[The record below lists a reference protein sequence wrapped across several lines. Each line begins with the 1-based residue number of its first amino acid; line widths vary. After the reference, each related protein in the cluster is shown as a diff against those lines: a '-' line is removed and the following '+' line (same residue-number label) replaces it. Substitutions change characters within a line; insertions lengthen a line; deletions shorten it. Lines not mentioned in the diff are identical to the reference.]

1 MEEKTE
7 ERGRGCMTTLCY
19 IEKDDSYLMMHRTVK
34 KNDVNKDKWIGVG
47 GHAELGESP
56 EECLLREVKEE
67 TGYTLT
73 SWRFRGLVTFVTEA
87 ENSKTVEYMEYMC
100 LYTADGFT
108 GEPTACDE
116 GELAWVKKEDVLHLN
131 LWEGDKIFFRL
142 LNEDEPFFSLKLRYV
157 GECATGYNNIDIA
170 AAKAHGVTVCN
181 VAGYSTDAVA
191 QHTFALILHHYSR
204 VAQYDAAVRQ
214 GAWKQAKTFC
224 IMPYPMQELA
234 EKTLAV
240 VGYGSIGKKV
250 AAIGAAFGMRLCIAT
265 RTQPQNCPYPL
276 VSLDEA
282 FRQADILT
290 LHTPLTE
297 QTAGMVNARRL
308 KPTALLVN
316 TARGGLIVEADLAQA
331 LQKGVIAGAALDVL
345 TEEPMGDTP
354 LFGLENCTLTPH
366 AAWTPLETRQRL
378 LELAAENL
386 RCWLAGTPQNG
397 ITAP

>member
-1 MEEKTE
+1 MKLVVTDGATLSGGGVSLDIFSQFGEVQIHDLTAPEQLAERVSDADGILCNKTP
-7 ERGRGCMTTLCY
+7 LP
-19 IEKDDSYLMMHRTVK
+19 
-34 KNDVNKDKWIGVG
+34 
-47 GHAELGESP
+47 AELFDRCP
-56 EECLLREVKEE
+56 
-67 TGYTLT
+67 
-73 SWRFRGLVTFVTEA
+73 
-87 ENSKTVEYMEYMC
+87 
-100 LYTADGFT
+100 
-108 GEPTACDE
+108 
-116 GELAWVKKEDVLHLN
+116 
-131 LWEGDKIFFRL
+131 
-142 LNEDEPFFSLKLRYV
+142 KLRYV

-234 EKTLAV
+234 GKTLAV

-308 KPTALLVN
+308 NTMKPSALLVN

-345 TEEPMGDTP
+345 TEEPMGDTL

-386 RCWLAGTPQNG
+386 RCWLAGTPQNV

>member
-1 MEEKTE
+1 MKLVVTD
-7 ERGRGCMTTLCY
+7 GTTLSGGGVSLERFSQY
-19 IEKDDSYLMMHRTVK
+19 AQVTVY
-34 KNDVNKDKWIGVG
+34 D
-47 GHAELGESP
+47 LTSP
-56 EECLLREVKEE
+56 EQL
-67 TGYTLT
+67 
-73 SWRFRGLVTFVTEA
+73 A
-87 ENSKTVEYMEYMC
+87 ERIADADAVLCNKTPIPAAVFDQC
-100 LYTADGFT
+100 
-108 GEPTACDE
+108 P
-116 GELAWVKKEDVLHLN
+116 
-131 LWEGDKIFFRL
+131 
-142 LNEDEPFFSLKLRYV
+142 KLRYI

-191 QHTFALILHHYSR
+191 QHTFALILHDYSR

-234 EKTLAV
+234 GKKLAV
-240 VGYGSIGKKV
+240 VGYGSIGRKV
-250 AAIGAAFGMRLCIAT
+250 AAIGAAFGMEVLVAT

-282 FRQADILT
+282 FRQADVLT

-297 QTAGMVNARRL
+297 QTAGMVSAARLRTM

-331 LQKGVIAGAALDVL
+331 LKDGTIAGAALDVL

-354 LFGLENCTLTPH
+354 LADLPNCTITPH
-366 AAWTPLETRQRL
+366 TAWTPLETRQRL
-378 LELAAENL
+378 LALAEENL
-386 RCWLAGTPQNG
+386 RCYLAGTPQNV

>member
-1 MEEKTE
+1 MKLVVTDGATLSGGGVSLECFSRYAQVTVYDLTPPEQLAERIADADAVLCNKTPIPAAVFDQ
-7 ERGRGCMTTLCY
+7 C
-19 IEKDDSYLMMHRTVK
+19 
-34 KNDVNKDKWIGVG
+34 
-47 GHAELGESP
+47 P
-56 EECLLREVKEE
+56 
-67 TGYTLT
+67 
-73 SWRFRGLVTFVTEA
+73 
-87 ENSKTVEYMEYMC
+87 
-100 LYTADGFT
+100 
-108 GEPTACDE
+108 
-116 GELAWVKKEDVLHLN
+116 
-131 LWEGDKIFFRL
+131 
-142 LNEDEPFFSLKLRYV
+142 KLRYI

-191 QHTFALILHHYSR
+191 QHTFALILHDYSR

-234 EKTLAV
+234 GKKLAV
-240 VGYGSIGKKV
+240 VGYGSIGRKV
-250 AAIGAAFGMRLCIAT
+250 AAIGAAFGMEVLVAT

-282 FRQADILT
+282 FRQADVLT

-297 QTAGMVNARRL
+297 QTAGMVSAARLRTM

-331 LQKGVIAGAALDVL
+331 LKDGTIAGAALDVL

-354 LFGLENCTLTPH
+354 LADLPNCTITPH
-366 AAWTPLETRQRL
+366 TAWTPLETRQRL
-378 LELAAENL
+378 LALAEENL
-386 RCWLAGTPQNG
+386 RCYLAGTPQNV

>member
-1 MEEKTE
+1 MKLVVTDGATLSGGGVSLKRFSRYAQVTVYDLTPPEQLAERIADADAVLCNKTPIPAAVFDQ
-7 ERGRGCMTTLCY
+7 C
-19 IEKDDSYLMMHRTVK
+19 
-34 KNDVNKDKWIGVG
+34 
-47 GHAELGESP
+47 P
-56 EECLLREVKEE
+56 
-67 TGYTLT
+67 
-73 SWRFRGLVTFVTEA
+73 
-87 ENSKTVEYMEYMC
+87 
-100 LYTADGFT
+100 
-108 GEPTACDE
+108 
-116 GELAWVKKEDVLHLN
+116 
-131 LWEGDKIFFRL
+131 
-142 LNEDEPFFSLKLRYV
+142 KLRYI

-191 QHTFALILHHYSR
+191 QHTFALILHDYSR

-234 EKTLAV
+234 GKKLAV
-240 VGYGSIGKKV
+240 VGYGSIGRKV
-250 AAIGAAFGMRLCIAT
+250 AAIGAAFGMEVLVAT

-297 QTAGMVNARRL
+297 QTAGMVSAARLRTM

-316 TARGGLIVEADLAQA
+316 TARGGLVREDDLAQA
-331 LQKGVIAGAALDVL
+331 LKDGTIAGAALDVL

-354 LFGLENCTLTPH
+354 LADLPNCTITPH
-366 AAWTPLETRQRL
+366 TAWTPLETRQRL
-378 LELAAENL
+378 LALAEENL
-386 RCWLAGTPQNG
+386 RCYLAGTPQNV

>member
-1 MEEKTE
+1 MKLVVTD
-7 ERGRGCMTTLCY
+7 GATLSGGGVSLEHFSRY
-19 IEKDDSYLMMHRTVK
+19 AQVTVY
-34 KNDVNKDKWIGVG
+34 D
-47 GHAELGESP
+47 LTSP
-56 EECLLREVKEE
+56 EQL
-67 TGYTLT
+67 
-73 SWRFRGLVTFVTEA
+73 A
-87 ENSKTVEYMEYMC
+87 ERIADADAVLCNKTPIPAAVFDQC
-100 LYTADGFT
+100 
-108 GEPTACDE
+108 P
-116 GELAWVKKEDVLHLN
+116 
-131 LWEGDKIFFRL
+131 
-142 LNEDEPFFSLKLRYV
+142 KLRYI

-191 QHTFALILHHYSR
+191 QHTFALILHDYSR

-234 EKTLAV
+234 GKKLAV
-240 VGYGSIGKKV
+240 VGYGSIGRKV
-250 AAIGAAFGMRLCIAT
+250 AAIGAAFGMEVLVAT

-290 LHTPLTE
+290 LHTPLTA
-297 QTAGMVNARRL
+297 QTAGMVSAARLRTM

-316 TARGGLIVEADLAQA
+316 TARGGLVREDDLAQA
-331 LQKGVIAGAALDVL
+331 LKDGTIAGAALDVL

-354 LFGLENCTLTPH
+354 LADLPNCTITPH
-366 AAWTPLETRQRL
+366 TAWTPLETRQRL
-378 LELAAENL
+378 LALAEENL
-386 RCWLAGTPQNG
+386 RCYLAGTPQNV

>member
-1 MEEKTE
+1 MLCNKTPIPAAVFDQ
-7 ERGRGCMTTLCY
+7 C
-19 IEKDDSYLMMHRTVK
+19 
-34 KNDVNKDKWIGVG
+34 
-47 GHAELGESP
+47 P
-56 EECLLREVKEE
+56 
-67 TGYTLT
+67 
-73 SWRFRGLVTFVTEA
+73 
-87 ENSKTVEYMEYMC
+87 
-100 LYTADGFT
+100 
-108 GEPTACDE
+108 
-116 GELAWVKKEDVLHLN
+116 
-131 LWEGDKIFFRL
+131 
-142 LNEDEPFFSLKLRYV
+142 KLRYI

-191 QHTFALILHHYSR
+191 QHTFALILHDYSR

-234 EKTLAV
+234 GKKLAV
-240 VGYGSIGKKV
+240 VGYGSIGRKV
-250 AAIGAAFGMRLCIAT
+250 AAIGAAFGMEVLVAT

-297 QTAGMVNARRL
+297 QTAGMVSAARLRTM

-316 TARGGLIVEADLAQA
+316 TARGGLVREDDLAQA
-331 LQKGVIAGAALDVL
+331 LKDGTIAGAALDVL

-354 LFGLENCTLTPH
+354 LADLPNCTITPH
-366 AAWTPLETRQRL
+366 TAWTPLETRQRL
-378 LELAAENL
+378 LALAEENL
-386 RCWLAGTPQNG
+386 RCYLAGTPQNV

>member
-1 MEEKTE
+1 MKLVVTD
-7 ERGRGCMTTLCY
+7 GTTLSGGGVSLERFSQY
-19 IEKDDSYLMMHRTVK
+19 AQVTVY
-34 KNDVNKDKWIGVG
+34 DLTPPEQLAERIADADAVLCNKTPIPAAVFDQC
-47 GHAELGESP
+47 P
-56 EECLLREVKEE
+56 R
-67 TGYTLT
+67 
-73 SWRFRGLVTFVTEA
+73 
-87 ENSKTVEYMEYMC
+87 
-100 LYTADGFT
+100 
-108 GEPTACDE
+108 
-116 GELAWVKKEDVLHLN
+116 
-131 LWEGDKIFFRL
+131 
-142 LNEDEPFFSLKLRYV
+142 LRYI

-191 QHTFALILHHYSR
+191 QHTFALILHDYSR

-234 EKTLAV
+234 GKKLAV
-240 VGYGSIGKKV
+240 VGYGSIGRKV
-250 AAIGAAFGMRLCIAT
+250 AAIGAAFGMEVLVAT

-297 QTAGMVNARRL
+297 QTAGMVSAARLRTM

-316 TARGGLIVEADLAQA
+316 TARGGLVREDDLAQA
-331 LQKGVIAGAALDVL
+331 LKDGTIAGALLDVL

-354 LFGLENCTLTPH
+354 LADLPNCTITPH
-366 AAWTPLETRQRL
+366 TAWTPLETRQRL
-378 LELAAENL
+378 LALAEENL
-386 RCWLAGTPQNG
+386 RCYLAGTPQNV

>member
-1 MEEKTE
+1 MKLVVTD
-7 ERGRGCMTTLCY
+7 GTTLSGGGVSLEHFSRY
-19 IEKDDSYLMMHRTVK
+19 AQVTVY
-34 KNDVNKDKWIGVG
+34 DLTPPEQLAERIADADAVLCNKTPIPAAVFDQC
-47 GHAELGESP
+47 P
-56 EECLLREVKEE
+56 
-67 TGYTLT
+67 
-73 SWRFRGLVTFVTEA
+73 
-87 ENSKTVEYMEYMC
+87 
-100 LYTADGFT
+100 
-108 GEPTACDE
+108 
-116 GELAWVKKEDVLHLN
+116 
-131 LWEGDKIFFRL
+131 
-142 LNEDEPFFSLKLRYV
+142 KLRYI

-191 QHTFALILHHYSR
+191 QHTFALILHDYSR

-234 EKTLAV
+234 GKKLAV
-240 VGYGSIGKKV
+240 VGYGSIGRKV
-250 AAIGAAFGMRLCIAT
+250 AAIGAAFGMEVLVAT

-290 LHTPLTE
+290 LHTPLTA
-297 QTAGMVNARRL
+297 QTAGMVSAARLRTM

-331 LQKGVIAGAALDVL
+331 LKDGTIAGAALDVL

-354 LFGLENCTLTPH
+354 LADLPNCTITPH
-366 AAWTPLETRQRL
+366 TAWTPLETRQRL
-378 LELAAENL
+378 LALAEENL
-386 RCWLAGTPQNG
+386 RCYLAGTPQNV